1 MLKFN
6 SKPVAAHSEVPLA
19 DAGELC
25 QLGEHWQA
33 REAARLVATAP
44 DASACYGVSVGSDH
58 DAIARAAQLAETGA
72 LVHDPDTLETMGPA
86 AFAARRLQTSLGNI
100 ADQVVV
106 VPFAD
111 PARTSDITTPWVTYP
126 DLLEAECVTQGDLT
140 YLSLT
145 VNGDPADP
153 RTDDIE
159 GDLPGGWG
167 LHIVDANIAMGDIEA
182 LVASQ
187 AAAYVD

>member
-1 MLKFN
+1 MGCVVSYATF
-6 SKPVAAHSEVPLA
+6 
-19 DAGELC
+19 
-25 QLGEHWQA
+25 
-33 REAARLVATAP
+33 RATAP
-44 DASACYGVSVGSDH
+44 PEAGAFFGRASDV
-58 DAIARAAQLAETGA
+58 
-72 LVHDPDTLETMGPA
+72 GPA
-86 AFAARRLQTSLGNI
+86 ACVNPADLAGGPAALHPYFLVDGRASGLLGGTS
-100 ADQVVV
+100 Q
-106 VPFAD
+106 PFAD
-111 PARTSDITTPWVTYP
+111 PAHLGHHHALGHLP

-187 AAAYVD
+187 AAAYVG